1 MEKMDKKE
9 NKKDKLY
16 YGFGMPNE
24 LIWGGHMAI
33 GIFLIYLGYELIMK
47 RKVPEYM
54 VLTMIVLGALAFFY
68 HIHIWF
74 EHI

>member
-1 MEKMDKKE
+1 
-9 NKKDKLY
+9 
-16 YGFGMPNE
+16 
-24 LIWGGHMAI
+24 MAI